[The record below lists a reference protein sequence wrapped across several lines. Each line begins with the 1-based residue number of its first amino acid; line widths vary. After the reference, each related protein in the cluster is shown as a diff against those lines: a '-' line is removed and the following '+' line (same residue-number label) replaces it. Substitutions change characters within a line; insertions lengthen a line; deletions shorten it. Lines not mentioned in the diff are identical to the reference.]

1 MFYPKGWSE
10 RERGIELA
18 QAAVFYDLPAIN
30 IELRARNSRRA
41 KGSIPLPFLEDVDE
55 ADGRGCAGVDPVV
68 ETRALLDMIGGAEF
82 LRKTP
87 SRGRGR
93 PLEHNKNM
101 FIVAVMNRWMS
112 LAPPKDKRRGRR
124 RERMSFRGE
133 WQKHHTLN
141 RPFPVPPRPGP
152 AWPVPW
158 RFLPRV
164 WTAWPVPKGDFAPK
178 RRPSA
183 IVATIVLAEA
193 GAIDAPQDEAAFGQA
208 LETVERAY
216 RRWHAVRFKPD
227 RHGAMKEMRTWLED
241 ALREAYTGGG

>member
-30 IELRARNSRRA
+30 NELRARNSRRA
-41 KGSIPLPFLEDVDE
+41 KGSRPLPFLEDVDE

-82 LRKTP
+82 LLKTP

-93 PLEHNKNM
+93 PLKRNTNM

-124 RERMSFRGE
+124 RERMSFRRE

-152 AWPVPW
+152 ALPFPW

-183 IVATIVLAEA
+183 IVATIVLAGGRRHRRTARRGSLRPSARDRRESLPALARGTVQA
-193 GAIDAPQDEAAFGQA
+193 GPARRHEGDAHMA
-208 LETVERAY
+208 R
-216 RRWHAVRFKPD
+216 
-227 RHGAMKEMRTWLED
+227 
-241 ALREAYTGGG
+241 